1 MRNSSPDGSVSAMS
15 PVLTL
20 LRPLTVGEL
29 LDEAFDLYRRSC
41 RLFFGIAVL
50 LYAPLGMLIVVG
62 AGSTGSQ
69 ALANV
74 LSVMAGLL
82 TTCALASAA
91 MERIHG
97 RLISIAGAYR
107 RGMGRILRLLS
118 GTIVGGLALFAGI
131 LLLVIPGIIVALWMQ
146 LLAPVAVGENRG
158 GVRALERCRWL
169 AAGQLW
175 RLVAIMLGLA
185 LVVLIFNLA
194 ILGMV
199 GLLVGVFG
207 LEDTAPGEPV
217 DTTAQYV
224 AYVVIFLVYTL
235 SQSAWAP
242 LLTLTQCLTYVDL
255 RIRKEAYD
263 LELLTEAAEARVTT
277 APPVA
282 PSPMPGHM
290 PPPGPAGAVEPAT

>member
-1 MRNSSPDGSVSAMS
+1 MPHATPGAGASA
-15 PVLTL
+15 PPAAPPL
-20 LRPLTVGEL
+20 LRPLMVGEL
-29 LDEAFDLYRRSC
+29 LDEVFDLYRRNF

-62 AGSTGSQ
+62 AGRTGSQ

-74 LSVMAGLL
+74 LSVLAGLL
-82 TTCALASAA
+82 TTCALAHAA

-97 RLISIAGAYR
+97 RPITIAGAYR
-107 RGMGRILRLLS
+107 RGLGRVLRLLS
-118 GTIVGGLALFAGI
+118 GTIVGGLALFAGV
-131 LLLVIPGIIVALWMQ
+131 LLLIIPGIIVALWMQ
-146 LLAPVAVGENRG
+146 LLPPVAVAENRG

-169 AAGQLW
+169 AGGQLW

-199 GLLVGVFG
+199 ALLAGVFG
-207 LEDTAPGEPV
+207 LEDAEPGEPV

-224 AYVVIFLVYTL
+224 VYVLVFLVYTL

-242 LLTLTQCLTYVDL
+242 LLTLTQVLAYIDL
-255 RIRKEAYD
+255 RVRKEAYD
-263 LELLTEAAEARVTT
+263 LELLAEAAEARV
-277 APPVA
+277 AA
-282 PSPMPGHM
+282 ARAAGPSPGPAP
-290 PPPGPAGAVEPAT
+290 PPPGAMEPAT